1 VRLIACVHEALEFFA
16 ILRLAQVVDEF
27 GEFAMRL
34 LELAALGFEP
44 IELGGLPFVERGI
57 AGRRATEGA
66 ALAPR
71 PA

>member
-1 VRLIACVHEALEFFA
+1 MTRVHEALEFLA

-34 LELAALGFEP
+34 FALVTLGFEP
-44 IELGGLPFVERGI
+44 IELGGFPFVERGGV
-57 AGRRATEGA
+57 GRRAVEGVV
-66 ALAPR
+66 LAPR